1 MIPMYA
7 LESTFP
13 LLVYRHCQGNTSYVS
28 KCWKLTFWH
37 IVHSTGSYLSSGM
50 TILLVPS
57 LSDDI
62 IMFNLQYLLCDP
74 CGMQYL
80 LCAFN
85 LHIVLRFYNA
95 HLNTHLL
102 LVYLWRS
109 IVRKAGPGIRVKKYH
124 ITLMTKEAFYLGV
137 PIVIGHVS
145 WGGPIWDISSK
156 GVNKTGLNGLFMPCY
171 IEQWK
176 AKNLLFQEM
185 WKYLSFFERCGSPL
199 AMNGRKLLI
208 FGRHMLRAV
217 WIR

>member
-1 MIPMYA
+1 
-7 LESTFP
+7 
-13 LLVYRHCQGNTSYVS
+13 
-28 KCWKLTFWH
+28 
-37 IVHSTGSYLSSGM
+37 
-50 TILLVPS
+50 
-57 LSDDI
+57 
-62 IMFNLQYLLCDP
+62 
-74 CGMQYL
+74 MQYL

-199 AMNGRKLLI
+199 ARNGRKPLILAVTCYEQFESDSFLFLL
-208 FGRHMLRAV
+208 
-217 WIR
+217 